1 MSAPAVPGFLA
12 NARAVLVLGLPL
24 VGSHVAQFLLHVTDT
39 VMLGWYTV
47 TDLAAGALGATV
59 FFVVFTLGMGFAQ
72 AVMPMVAT
80 AAAAGDDTEVRRVTR
95 MGIWLSLGYAALALP
110 LFLFSGSLLAALGQ
124 DPDVARVG
132 GGYLGIVGYGL
143 APALVAMVMK
153 SYLAALGRTQVVL
166 WATIAGVFVNIAVN
180 WLLIFGNLGFPEMGA
195 RGAAVASVLVQIV
208 TLAVMLAYAISLPSL
223 KHYQLLVR
231 FWKPDWTALRRVNAL
246 GLPIGL
252 ALLAETGLFAAS
264 AVMMGWLGK
273 NPLAAHSIALEIT
286 ALFFMV
292 HLGLSNAATVLVGRA
307 KGRGDA
313 EALRAG
319 ARAAVILSL
328 GFALATILVYWLFAE
343 QMVGLFLKPDD
354 PERAAIV
361 PLGATLLMVAALF
374 QFADSGQ
381 VMGMGLLRGIH
392 DTRQPMVIAAVSYWL
407 VGLPCSYGLGFLA
420 GLEGVG
426 IWMGLV
432 VGLTAAAL
440 ALHARFWRAI

>member
-95 MGIWLSLGYAALALP
+95 MGIWLSLGFAALALP